1 MTKLEG
7 VVVVTGAASGIGR
20 ASAEL
25 FAERGATVVGVD
37 LNEAGLA
44 TLAGPRIRTIAGD
57 LTEEA
62 VCQAV
67 AELAGSLG
75 RVTGLFNCAGLEL
88 HGTVETM
95 SRKDFDRVIAV
106 NLTAIYLLSRH
117 IVPLIRKGGGG
128 AIVNMSSIQALA
140 TQTEVSA
147 YAATKGAV
155 LSMTR
160 SMALDYGAEK
170 IRVNAICPG
179 TIATPLVEANARY
192 FNPANPQAV
201 LDEWGSK
208 HALKRVGQPVEVA
221 RVAAF
226 LLSEDASFVTGATY
240 VVDGGLLASY

>member
-95 SRKDFDRVIAV
+95 PRKDFDRVVAV

>member
-1 MTKLEG
+1 MAKLDG
-7 VVVVTGAASGIGR
+7 VIVVTGAASGIGR

-37 LNEAGLA
+37 LNAAGLA
-44 TLAGPRIRTIAGD
+44 TLAGPQVRTIAGD
-57 LTEEA
+57 LTDEA
-62 VCQAV
+62 LCAKV

-75 RVTGLFNCAGLEL
+75 RVKGLFNCAGLEL

-95 SRKDFDRVIAV
+95 PPKDFDRVIAV

-117 IVPLIRKGGGG
+117 VVPLIRRGGGG

-140 TQTEVSA
+140 TQADVSA

-155 LSMTR
+155 ISMTR
-160 SMALDYGAEK
+160 SMAIDYGPEN

-208 HALKRVGQPVEVA
+208 HALKRIGKPVEVA
-221 RVAAF
+221 QVAAF
-226 LLSEDASFVTGATY
+226 LLSEEASFVTGGTY